1 MDIFWKALGS
11 VLISAILSIL
21 LDRQSRDFSLLLTL
35 AASAMAAL
43 AAGKLLSPVIRF
55 LGQLEALGG
64 LSNEALLVLMK
75 IFGMGIAGELAS
87 SVCTDA
93 GNASLGKSL
102 SFLTNAGMIYLSLP
116 IFSSLTDIIVQILGE
131 V

>member
-1 MDIFWKALGS
+1 MEIFWKTLGA
-11 VLISAILSIL
+11 VLISAILTIL
-21 LDRQSRDFSLLLTL
+21 LEKQSRDFSLLLTL
-35 AASAMAAL
+35 AASAMVAL
-43 AAGKLLSPVIRF
+43 AAGKLLSPVLRF
-55 LGQLEALGG
+55 LGQLEALGN
-64 LSNEALLVLMK
+64 LSNEALLVLIK
-75 IFGMGIAGELAS
+75 IFGMGIAGELAA
-87 SVCTDA
+87 SVCNDA

>member
-1 MDIFWKALGS
+1 MEVFWKTLGA
-11 VLISAILSIL
+11 VLISAILTIL
-21 LDRQSRDFSLLLTL
+21 LERQSRDFSLLLTL
-35 AASAMAAL
+35 AASAMVAL
-43 AAGKLLSPVIRF
+43 AAGKLLSPVLRF
-55 LGQLEALGG
+55 LGQLEALGN
-64 LSNEALLVLMK
+64 LSNEALLVLIK
-75 IFGMGIAGELAS
+75 IFGMGIAGELAA

-116 IFSSLTDIIVQILGE
+116 IFSSLTEIIVQILGE

>member
-1 MDIFWKALGS
+1 MEVFWKTLGA

-64 LSNEALLVLMK
+64 LSNEALLVLIK
-75 IFGMGIAGELAS
+75 IFGMGIAGELAA
-87 SVCTDA
+87 SVCNDA
-93 GNASLGKSL
+93 GNASRGKGL
-102 SFLTNAGMIYLSLP
+102 SFLTKAGMIYLSLP

>member
-87 SVCTDA
+87 AVCTDA

-102 SFLTNAGMIYLSLP
+102 GFLTNAGMIYLSLP
-116 IFSSLTDIIVQILGE
+116 IFSSLTEIIVQILGE